1 MVASM
6 RIRIPG
12 PLLSLISILAICASA
27 AFAQTF
33 VPEKIVFSGTELSQA
48 ELLAYTGLHP
58 GEAVTRDQIQA
69 ASDKLTGT
77 GLFTDVRFSFDGS
90 ELSFVLNPSMA
101 VVPVRYDNFPWWDD
115 ATLNGAVGAKI
126 PLFHG
131 SLYPGGPMREQVIA
145 VLTSLLEAKDV
156 RGAAITT
163 APVGDANG
171 DQVAIAYRID
181 TPAVVVEPVRIEGYS
196 GVWTQ
201 PLEAVEKAT
210 DGQAF
215 DGTMRDKVAAAVR
228 GVYDGRGF
236 LGMTMTDPAWG
247 VPRVMGGKVL
257 VPVKVTITSEGGGQF
272 RVSGLHIEGD
282 LFMTEEQFAQRAKLH
297 AGDVANPQLWK
308 QAQEMAAAA
317 YKTHGYMEAKIDAVP
332 ALDRANHTVDYTI
345 KVEPGA
351 VYRMGKL
358 TVANLSEAQKAEVL
372 AYWKMREGEVFNPS
386 LIPQFM
392 EDYHRLRAPELQSIR
407 GWNFRA
413 KWTADQEAHTV
424 DVLLT
429 FEPPA
434 R

>member
-1 MVASM
+1 MGD
-6 RIRIPG
+6 RLRRRW
-12 PLLSLISILAICASA
+12 LSVVMALAVCASA
-27 AFAQTF
+27 AWPQTF
-33 VPEKIVFSGTELSQA
+33 VPGKITFSGSELSQA

-58 GEAVTRDQIQA
+58 GEAITRDQMQA

-90 ELSFVLNPSMA
+90 ELSFALNPSVA

-115 ATLNGAVGAKI
+115 ATLNSAVATKV

-145 VLTSLLEAKDV
+145 VRTSLLAAKGV
-156 RGAAITT
+156 EGAAIGTSPI
-163 APVGDANG
+163 ADANG

-181 TPAVVVEPVRIEGYS
+181 APAVVVEPVRIEGYS

-201 PLEAVEKAT
+201 PLQSVEKAI
-210 DGQAF
+210 DGQPF
-215 DGTMRDKVAAAVR
+215 DASMRDKVTAAVR
-228 GVYDGRGF
+228 AVYDGRGF

-247 VPRVMGGKVL
+247 EPRLMGVRIL
-257 VPVKVTITSEGGGQF
+257 VPLKVAITSEGGGQF
-272 RVSGLHIEGD
+272 RVSGLHLEGD
-282 LFMTEEQFAQRAKLH
+282 LFMTDEQFAQRSKLH
-297 AGDVANPQLWK
+297 VGDVANPGFWK
-308 QAQEMAAAA
+308 QTQEMIAAP
-317 YKTHGYMEAKIDAVP
+317 YKTHGYIEAKIDAVP
-332 ALDRANHTVDYTI
+332 ALDRTKHTVDYTI

-351 VYRMGKL
+351 VYRIGKL

-372 AYWKMREGEVFNPS
+372 PYWKMREGDVFNAS

-407 GWNFRA
+407 GWSFHA
-413 KWTADQEAHTV
+413 KWTADKSAHTV

>member
-1 MVASM
+1 MGD
-6 RIRIPG
+6 RLRRRW
-12 PLLSLISILAICASA
+12 LSVVMALAVCASA
-27 AFAQTF
+27 AWPQTF
-33 VPEKIVFSGTELSQA
+33 VPGKITFSGSELSQA

-58 GEAVTRDQIQA
+58 GEAITRDQMQA

-90 ELSFVLNPSMA
+90 ELSFALNPSVA

-115 ATLNGAVGAKI
+115 ATLNSAVATKV

-145 VLTSLLEAKDV
+145 VLTSLLAAKGV
-156 RGAAITT
+156 EGAAIGTSPI
-163 APVGDANG
+163 ADANG

-181 TPAVVVEPVRIEGYS
+181 APAVVVEPVRIEGYS

-201 PLEAVEKAT
+201 PLQSVEKAI
-210 DGQAF
+210 DGQPF
-215 DGTMRDKVAAAVR
+215 DASMRDKVTAAVR
-228 GVYDGRGF
+228 AVYDGRGF

-247 VPRVMGGKVL
+247 EPRLMGVKIL
-257 VPVKVTITSEGGGQF
+257 VPLKVAITSEGGGQF
-272 RVSGLHIEGD
+272 RVSGLHLEGD
-282 LFMTEEQFAQRAKLH
+282 LFMTDEQFAQRSKLH
-297 AGDVANPQLWK
+297 VGDVANPGFWK
-308 QAQEMAAAA
+308 QTQEMIAAP
-317 YKTHGYMEAKIDAVP
+317 YKTHGYIEAKIDAVP
-332 ALDRANHTVDYTI
+332 ALDRTKHTVDYTI

-351 VYRMGKL
+351 VYRIGKL

-372 AYWKMREGEVFNPS
+372 PYWKMREGDVFNAS

-407 GWNFRA
+407 GWSFHA
-413 KWTADQEAHTV
+413 KWTADKSAHTV

>member
-1 MVASM
+1 MGD
-6 RIRIPG
+6 RLRRRW
-12 PLLSLISILAICASA
+12 LSVVMALAVCASA
-27 AFAQTF
+27 AWPQTF
-33 VPEKIVFSGTELSQA
+33 VPGKITFSGSELSQA

-58 GEAVTRDQIQA
+58 GEAITRDQMQA

-90 ELSFVLNPSMA
+90 ELSFALNPSVA

-115 ATLNGAVGAKI
+115 ATLNSAVATKV

-145 VLTSLLEAKDV
+145 VLTSLLAAKGV
-156 RGAAITT
+156 EGAAIGTSPI
-163 APVGDANG
+163 ADANG

-181 TPAVVVEPVRIEGYS
+181 APAVVVEPVRIEGYS

-201 PLEAVEKAT
+201 PLQSVEKAI
-210 DGQAF
+210 DGQPF
-215 DGTMRDKVAAAVR
+215 DASMRDKVTAAVR
-228 GVYDGRGF
+228 AVYDGRGF

-247 VPRVMGGKVL
+247 EPRLMGVRIL
-257 VPVKVTITSEGGGQF
+257 VPLKVAITSEGGGQF
-272 RVSGLHIEGD
+272 RVSGLHLEGD
-282 LFMTEEQFAQRAKLH
+282 LFMTDEQFAQRSKLH
-297 AGDVANPQLWK
+297 VGDVANPGFWK
-308 QAQEMAAAA
+308 QTQEMIAAP
-317 YKTHGYMEAKIDAVP
+317 YKTHGYIEAKIDAVP
-332 ALDRANHTVDYTI
+332 ALDRTKHTVDYTI

-351 VYRMGKL
+351 VYRIGKL

-372 AYWKMREGEVFNPS
+372 PYWKMREGDVFNAS

-407 GWNFRA
+407 GWSFHA
-413 KWTADQEAHTV
+413 KWTADKSAHTV

>member
-1 MVASM
+1 M
-6 RIRIPG
+6 RER
-12 PLLSLISILAICASA
+12 SLA
-27 AFAQTF
+27 ADFCSR
-33 VPEKIVFSGTELSQA
+33 KITFSGSELSQA

-58 GEAVTRDQIQA
+58 GEAITRDQMQA

-90 ELSFVLNPSMA
+90 ELSFALNPSVA

-115 ATLNGAVGAKI
+115 ATLNSAVATKV

-145 VLTSLLEAKDV
+145 VLTSLLAAKGV
-156 RGAAITT
+156 EGAAIGTSPI
-163 APVGDANG
+163 ADANG

-181 TPAVVVEPVRIEGYS
+181 APAVVVEPVRIEGYS

-201 PLEAVEKAT
+201 PLQSVEKAI
-210 DGQAF
+210 DGQPF
-215 DGTMRDKVAAAVR
+215 DASMRDKVTAAVR
-228 GVYDGRGF
+228 AVYDGRGF

-247 VPRVMGGKVL
+247 EPRLMGVKIL
-257 VPVKVTITSEGGGQF
+257 VPLKVAITSEGGGQF
-272 RVSGLHIEGD
+272 RVSGLHLEGD
-282 LFMTEEQFAQRAKLH
+282 LFMTDEQFAQRSKLH
-297 AGDVANPQLWK
+297 VGDVANPGFWK
-308 QAQEMAAAA
+308 QTQEMIAAP
-317 YKTHGYMEAKIDAVP
+317 YKTHGYIEAKIDAVP
-332 ALDRANHTVDYTI
+332 ALDRTKHTVDYTI

-351 VYRMGKL
+351 VYRIGKL

-372 AYWKMREGEVFNPS
+372 PYWKMREGDVFNAS

-407 GWNFRA
+407 GWSFHA
-413 KWTADQEAHTV
+413 KWTADKSAHTV

>member
-1 MVASM
+1 MGD
-6 RIRIPG
+6 RLRRRW
-12 PLLSLISILAICASA
+12 LSVVMALAVCASA
-27 AFAQTF
+27 AWPQTF
-33 VPEKIVFSGTELSQA
+33 VPGKITFSGSELSQA

-58 GEAVTRDQIQA
+58 GEAITRDQMQA

-90 ELSFVLNPSMA
+90 ELSFALNPSVA

-115 ATLNGAVGAKI
+115 ATLNSAVATKV

-131 SLYPGGPMREQVIA
+131 SLDPGGPMREQVIA
-145 VLTSLLEAKDV
+145 VLTSLLAAKGV
-156 RGAAITT
+156 EGAAIGTSPI
-163 APVGDANG
+163 ADANG

-181 TPAVVVEPVRIEGYS
+181 APAVVVEPVRIEGYS

-201 PLEAVEKAT
+201 PLQSVEKAI
-210 DGQAF
+210 DGQPF
-215 DGTMRDKVAAAVR
+215 DASMRDKVTAAVR
-228 GVYDGRGF
+228 AVYDGRGF

-247 VPRVMGGKVL
+247 EPRLMGVRIL
-257 VPVKVTITSEGGGQF
+257 VPLKVAITSEGGGQF
-272 RVSGLHIEGD
+272 RVSGLHLEGD
-282 LFMTEEQFAQRAKLH
+282 LFMTDEQFAQRSKLH
-297 AGDVANPQLWK
+297 VGDVANPGFWK
-308 QAQEMAAAA
+308 QTQEMIAAP
-317 YKTHGYMEAKIDAVP
+317 YKTHGYIEAKIDAVP
-332 ALDRANHTVDYTI
+332 ALDRTKHTVDYTI

-351 VYRMGKL
+351 VYRIGKL

-372 AYWKMREGEVFNPS
+372 PYWKMREGDVFNAS

-407 GWNFRA
+407 GWSFHA
-413 KWTADQEAHTV
+413 KWTADKSAHTV

>member
-1 MVASM
+1 MGD
-6 RIRIPG
+6 RLRRRW
-12 PLLSLISILAICASA
+12 LSVVMALAVCASA
-27 AFAQTF
+27 AGPQTF
-33 VPEKIVFSGTELSQA
+33 VPGKITFSGSELSQA

-58 GEAVTRDQIQA
+58 GEAITRDQMQA

-90 ELSFVLNPSMA
+90 ELSFALNPSVA

-115 ATLNGAVGAKI
+115 ATLNSAVATKV

-145 VLTSLLEAKDV
+145 VLTSLLAAKGV
-156 RGAAITT
+156 EGAAIGTSPI
-163 APVGDANG
+163 ADANG

-181 TPAVVVEPVRIEGYS
+181 APAVVVEPVRIEGYS

-201 PLEAVEKAT
+201 PLQSVEKAI
-210 DGQAF
+210 DGQPF
-215 DGTMRDKVAAAVR
+215 DASMRDKVTAAVR
-228 GVYDGRGF
+228 AVYDGRGF

-247 VPRVMGGKVL
+247 EPRLMGVRIL
-257 VPVKVTITSEGGGQF
+257 VPLKVAITSEGGGQF
-272 RVSGLHIEGD
+272 RVSGLHLEGD
-282 LFMTEEQFAQRAKLH
+282 LFMTDEQFAQRSKLH
-297 AGDVANPQLWK
+297 VGDVANPGFWK
-308 QAQEMAAAA
+308 QTQEMIAAP
-317 YKTHGYMEAKIDAVP
+317 YKTHGYIEAKIDAVP
-332 ALDRANHTVDYTI
+332 ALDRTKHTVDYTI

-351 VYRMGKL
+351 VYRIGKL

-372 AYWKMREGEVFNPS
+372 PYWKMREGDVFNAS

-407 GWNFRA
+407 GWSFHA
-413 KWTADQEAHTV
+413 KWTADKSAHTV